1 MEDIIFLF
9 FSNLLCYVAYTFDK
23 CFAETG
29 RWRIPEFVLLLLSF
43 LGGAFGALC
52 GMILLPHKS
61 QKKLFRILVPL
72 FLFMKLFECFFKAV
86 FKFAHF
92 FRLEHSVYA

>member
-23 CFAETG
+23 CFAETD

-72 FLFMKLFECFFKAV
+72 FLFMQLAIVVLHRMHILFSLLSTKI
-86 FKFAHF
+86 
-92 FRLEHSVYA
+92 R